1 VILYFSGAKL
11 HNTKLILLPKEETEA
26 IGLISKSQMR
36 IGIIEDLNW
45 LHKAT
50 RANPPLGGVDRPSPA
65 PPRLLLLQA
74 TYTTSKDASKPH
86 AKVGLI
92 QGLWFHALGYINSP

>member
-1 VILYFSGAKL
+1 VILYFLGAKL
-11 HNTKLILLPKEETEA
+11 HNTELILLPKEETEA
-26 IGLISKSQMR
+26 IGLISTSRMW
-36 IGIIEDLNW
+36 IGILEDLNR
-45 LHKAT
+45 LHEAT
-50 RANPPLGGVDRPSPA
+50 RANSLPGGADRPSPT

-92 QGLWFHALGYINSP
+92 QGLRFHALGYINSP